1 MDIIKDLL
9 RPEIIW
15 TLVGLALMFLEL
27 MLPGLIV
34 IFFGLGALI
43 VAAVCFFT
51 EISLNWQL
59 GIFIVSSLALLI
71 ILRGLLKKVFRG
83 HSSSASGAE
92 GNLSEFI
99 GQRAIVKQ
107 KITAQRPGKVEF
119 HGSDWSATAEGT
131 IEEGA
136 TVEITAQDNITL
148 KVKSL

>member
-1 MDIIKDLL
+1 MDFIKDLL

-34 IFFGLGALI
+34 FFFGLGALI
-43 VAAVCFFT
+43 VAGICFFA

-71 ILRGLLKKVFRG
+71 VLRGLLKKIFMG
-83 HSSSASGAE
+83 HSSSAAGTE

-99 GQRAIVKQ
+99 GERAIVKQ

-119 HGSDWSATAEGT
+119 HGSDWAATADGT

-136 TVEITAQDNITL
+136 SVEITGQDNITL

>member
-1 MDIIKDLL
+1 MDFIKDLL

-15 TLVGLALMFLEL
+15 TLVGLGLMFLEL

-34 IFFGLGALI
+34 FFFGLGALI
-43 VAAVCFFT
+43 VAGICFFA
-51 EISLNWQL
+51 EISLNLQL
-59 GIFIVSSLALLI
+59 GIFIVSSISLLI
-71 ILRGLLKKVFRG
+71 ILRGLLKKVFMG
-83 HSSSASGAE
+83 HSSSGGGGE

-99 GQRAIVKQ
+99 GERAIVKQ
-107 KITAQRPGKVEF
+107 TITAQRPGKVEF
-119 HGSDWSATAEGT
+119 HGSDWAATAEGT